1 MSENKKNNRKIKN
14 DTSDTF
20 IFDSNYTG
28 KLNFYAC
35 QIKYNDGKFNLE
47 WDVEEKGYYLLITA
61 VDFNVETKE
70 ISNPNLTYSD
80 IRLLVSC
87 NRRGEQNFN
96 IAKEAMEK
104 VAKESIATME
114 ADRRWLED
122 RGCKDEDDID
132 KFLEGLLGDLLKEEE
147 FEKPVEKPKKA
158 KVELAKR
165 GFNRVA
171 GMEEVKEVFRDVID
185 QFKNPKKYKH
195 FDINPMR
202 AILLHGAPGTGK
214 TFVAEAFAEE
224 IDAEFKK
231 VSMGELGSKYQ
242 NQTSNNIKDL
252 FEKARKREGIT
263 VLFFDEVDSI
273 ASKRGMDENSK
284 EKNTTLNTLL
294 QEMGSSE
301 NEKIFIICATNFY
314 ENLDEAFK
322 RKGRIDVELEI
333 PLPDFETRKGI
344 LELNTR
350 KKPLGEDV
358 DLEKIARNM
367 SGMNCADCDV
377 LVNESARLALKRDKE
392 AIEQIDFED
401 AMEEM
406 ITGKKSKTKRLD
418 EKTKR
423 IVATHEVGHLLM
435 NELLEVNKTKKV
447 SIMPKGS
454 TLGYLMHMN
463 EDNEDVFLHNE
474 EELKNRLLVM
484 LGGRANEEIFLGNA
498 TTGASD
504 DLQKANNLLRRMI
517 TQFGYC
523 DELKLLVIDE
533 NDIFMREKVNDLMM
547 EKLDRLYRET
557 KKILEEN
564 KDLSEALINEL
575 LIKEELD
582 GKEVEKIINNYKK
595 EQVNN

>member
-1 MSENKKNNRKIKN
+1 MRENRKIKN
-14 DTSDTF
+14 DASDTY

-35 QIKYNDGKFNLE
+35 QIKYNDGKFNEE

-61 VDFNVETKE
+61 VDFNTETKE

-80 IRLLVSC
+80 VRLLVSC
-87 NRRGEQNFN
+87 NRRGEQKFN
-96 IAKEAMEK
+96 
-104 VAKESIATME
+104 VAKEVMESVAKERIAIME
-114 ADRRWLED
+114 EDRRWLAE
-122 RGCKDEDDID
+122 RGCENDNID
-132 KFLEGLLGDLLKEEE
+132 NFLEELLGDLLDKDEELRKSV
-147 FEKPVEKPKKA
+147 EKKAGKPKKA

-185 QFKNPKKYKH
+185 QFKNPSKYKH
-195 FDINPMR
+195 FDINPIK
-202 AILLHGAPGTGK
+202 AILLHGVPGTGK
-214 TFVAEAFAEE
+214 TFIAEAFAEE

-242 NQTSNNIKDL
+242 NQTSNNIRGL
-252 FEKARKREGIT
+252 FEKARKKEGVT
-263 VLFFDEVDSI
+263 VFFFDEVDSI
-273 ASKRGMDENSK
+273 ASKRGTDDNSK

-294 QEMGSSE
+294 QEMGSSDNE
-301 NEKIFIICATNFY
+301 NLFIICATNFY

-344 LELNTR
+344 LELNTKR
-350 KKPLGEDV
+350 KPLGEDV

-392 AIEQIDFED
+392 EIEQIDFED

-435 NELLEVNKTKKV
+435 NELLEVNKTKKI

-547 EKLDRLYRET
+547 KKLDRLYNET
-557 KKILEEN
+557 KEILAEN
-564 KDLSEALINEL
+564 KELSETLINEL

-582 GKEVEKIINNYKK
+582 GKEVEKIINAYKK
-595 EQVNN
+595 EQINN